1 MEGFDSS
8 IDDKATTAST
18 AKNAAVAA
26 LAESAS
32 LALTASANENDM
44 DTLTNLKTQVDAQVS
59 AATTASG
66 NADVAFSEAS
76 GLKDSDMATES
87 STFNGLVSAIS
98 NAYQDAS
105 AAYTEC
111 QNYPAFTAELARC

>member
-8 IDDKATTAST
+8 IDDKATAVTT

-32 LALTASANENDM
+32 LAQTASANANDM
-44 DTLTNLKTQVDAQVS
+44 DILIGLKTQVDAQVS
-59 AATTASG
+59 TATTASG

-87 STFNGLVSAIS
+87 SAFNGLVSAIS